1 VRSLLV
7 LLGLL
12 TVLYGAVAAGVHW
25 DKAQWTPKLALDLE
39 GGTEIVLSP
48 QPVAGKTS
56 VDPAAVDESVNII
69 RQRVNG
75 SGISEAEVTRQGQ
88 GADTKIIV
96 DLPGKPDQNTIQL
109 VEQSAQLQFRA
120 VLQAE
125 QVGLPAPSAT
135 GTPTPSSSGAG
146 TPSSR
151 PSASSSSKASQTA
164 KPSPTSSSNGMNIPK
179 ALTAVSPTP
188 TPTASPLAKTSSGG
202 STASGSASPAATPTA
217 KPTDASD
224 PNWVTP
230 QLQQQFDQTDCTN
243 PEVRQKLRLGGQ
255 DPNKPFI
262 TCAEDGREK
271 YILGPAELVG
281 TDVTGA
287 TAGLETNSQGFTGS
301 AWQVNLNFSGQ
312 GAEKFGKVTS
322 RLSGYQ
328 TTDPTRNRFAIV
340 LDNLVVSAP
349 STNEAITTGSAVITG
364 NFTQAT
370 AQNLA
375 NQLKYGALP
384 VSFRV
389 ETTDQISP
397 TLGSDNLK
405 NGLLAGLLGLVLVV
419 LYSLLQYRA
428 LGLVTVGSLVVA
440 GAITYGFVLLL
451 GWREGFRL
459 SLPGVTGLV
468 VAIGITADSFIVY
481 FERVRDEVREGR
493 SLQAAVEAG
502 WGRARRTVLASDT
515 VSFLAALVLY
525 ILAIGSVR
533 GFAFTLGLTTIVDV
547 IVVFLFTKPVVTLLA
562 RTKFFGGGHKL
573 SGFDAAHL
581 GRSVAYAGRGRVRTP
596 SGATPAREAAPA
608 ARQLTLAERRAER
621 ERAAGENAP
630 PDAPDRVEQTTTSG
644 RES

>member
-1 VRSLLV
+1 MARSARTRPGRTLLL
-7 LLGLL
+7 LLGLIAL
-12 TVLYGAVAAGVHW
+12 LYGAVAAGVQW
-25 DKAQWTPKLALDLE
+25 GNAQWTPKLALDLE

-48 QPVAGKTS
+48 QPVAGRTT

-96 DLPGKPDQNTIQL
+96 DLPGKPDKATIQL

-120 VLQAE
+120 VIAAQQAAA
-125 QVGLPAPSAT
+125 PAPSAT
-135 GTPTPSSSGAG
+135 GTPS
-146 TPSSR
+146 
-151 PSASSSSKASQTA
+151 PSASGSSSSPTASPSAKSSTSSQTA

-179 ALTAVSPTP
+179 ALTAATP
-188 TPTASPLAKTSSGG
+188 TPTGSASGG
-202 STASGSASPAATPTA
+202 STAAASPSPSASA

-230 QLQQQFDQTDCTN
+230 QLEQQFTQTDCSN
-243 PEVRQKLRLGGQ
+243 PEVRQQLRLGGQ

-262 TCAEDGREK
+262 TCSEDGSEK
-271 YILGPAELVG
+271 YLLGPAELVG

-287 TAGLETNSQGFTGS
+287 TAGLETNSQGFTGT
-301 AWQVNLNFSGQ
+301 AWQVNLNFSGD
-312 GAEKFGKVTS
+312 GTAKFGKVTS
-322 RLSGYQ
+322 RLAALTG
-328 TTDPTRNRFAIV
+328 DRNRFAIV

-349 STNEAITTGSAVITG
+349 ATNDAITTGSAVITG
-364 NFTQAT
+364 NFTQQS

-389 ETTDQISP
+389 ETNDTISP

-405 NGLLAGLLGLVLVV
+405 SGLLAGVIGLALVV

-428 LGLVTVGSLVVA
+428 LGFVTVGSLVVA
-440 GAITYGFVLLL
+440 AVITYGFVLLL
-451 GWREGFRL
+451 GWRQGFRL
-459 SLPGVTGLV
+459 SLAGVTGLV

-493 SLQAAVEAG
+493 SLQAAVETG
-502 WGRARRTVLASDT
+502 WNRARRTILASDT

-547 IVVFLFTKPVVTLLA
+547 IVVFMFTKPLVTLLA

-573 SGFDAAHL
+573 SGFDAEHL

-596 SGATPAREAAPA
+596 SGATAPREAAPA
-608 ARQLTLAERRAER
+608 GRAPTLAERRAER
-621 ERAAGENAP
+621 ERAAAGEAP
-630 PDAPDRVEQTTTSG
+630 PGEQDRVEQATTTSG

>member
-1 VRSLLV
+1 MVLV
-7 LLGLL
+7 GLL
-12 TVLYGAVAAGVHW
+12 AVLYGAVAAGVQW

-48 QPVAGKTS
+48 QPAAGKTS
-56 VDPAAVDESVNII
+56 VDATAVDESVNII

-75 SGISEAEVTRQGQ
+75 SGISEAEVARQGQ

-96 DLPGKPDQNTIQL
+96 DLPGKPDPTTLAL
-109 VEQSAQLQFRA
+109 VQQSAQLQFRA
-120 VLQAE
+120 VLAAQAAAA
-125 QVGLPAPSAT
+125 PAPSAT
-135 GTPTPSSSGAG
+135 ATPTPSASG
-146 TPSSR
+146 
-151 PSASSSSKASQTA
+151 SSSSPTKSPSANPSPNASSTAKAS
-164 KPSPTSSSNGMNIPK
+164 PSKSSNGMNIPN
-179 ALTAVSPTP
+179 ALEATP
-188 TPTASPLAKTSSGG
+188 TPTASPLAKAGTSGAG
-202 STASGSASPAATPTA
+202 STAAASLSPSASPSV

-230 QLQQQFDQTDCTN
+230 QLEQQFARTDCSD
-243 PEVRQKLRLGGQ
+243 PVVRQKLRIGGQ

-262 TCAEDGREK
+262 TCAEDGAEK
-271 YILGPAELVG
+271 YLLGPAELVG
-281 TDVTGA
+281 TDVSGA
-287 TAGLETNSQGFTGS
+287 TAGLETNSQGFTGT
-301 AWQVNLNFSGQ
+301 AWQVNLSFSGE
-312 GAEKFGKVTS
+312 GASKFGKVTS
-322 RLSGYQ
+322 RLAALKD
-328 TTDPTRNRFAIV
+328 TDPTRNRFAIV

-349 STNEAITTGSAVITG
+349 ATNDAITGGQAQITG
-364 NFTQAT
+364 NFTQET

-389 ETTDQISP
+389 ETQDTISP
-397 TLGSDNLK
+397 TLGSDNLRS
-405 NGLLAGLLGLVLVV
+405 GLLAGLIGLALVV

-428 LGLVTVGSLVVA
+428 LGLVTVGSLLVA
-440 GAITYGFVLLL
+440 AAITYGFVLLL

-459 SLPGVTGLV
+459 SLAGVTGLV

-493 SLQAAVEAG
+493 SLQAAVETG
-502 WGRARRTVLASDT
+502 WSRARRTILASDT

-547 IVVFLFTKPVVTLLA
+547 IVVFLFTKPIVTLLA

-581 GRSVAYAGRGRVRTP
+581 GRTVAYAGRGRIRTP
-596 SGATPAREAAPA
+596 SGAVAARDAEPA
-608 ARQLTLAERRAER
+608 ARTLTLAERRAER
-621 ERAAGENAP
+621 EREASGNAP
-630 PDAPDRVEQTTTSG
+630 PGGQDRLEQTTTSG

>member
-1 VRSLLV
+1 MVLV
-7 LLGLL
+7 GLL
-12 TVLYGAVAAGVHW
+12 AVLYGAVAAGVQW

-75 SGISEAEVTRQGQ
+75 SGISEAEVARQGQ
-88 GADTKIIV
+88 GANTKIIV
-96 DLPGKPDQNTIQL
+96 DLPGKPDDATIQL

-120 VLQAE
+120 VLAAE
-125 QVGLPAPSAT
+125 QTALPAPTAT
-135 GTPTPSSSGAG
+135 GTPTPSPTGSSN
-146 TPSSR
+146 PK
-151 PSASSSSKASQTA
+151 PSASASPKASSTA
-164 KPSPTSSSNGMNIPK
+164 KASPSSSSNGMNIPG
-179 ALTAVSPTP
+179 ALQATP
-188 TPTASPLAKTSSGG
+188 TPTASPSV
-202 STASGSASPAATPTA
+202 

-230 QLQQQFDQTDCTN
+230 QLQQQFTQTDCSN
-243 PEVRQKLRLGGQ
+243 AEVRQNLRLAGQ
-255 DPNKPFI
+255 DPTKPFI
-262 TCAEDGREK
+262 TCAEDGSEK
-271 YILGPAELVG
+271 YLLGPAELVG

-287 TAGLETNSQGFTGS
+287 TAGLETNSQGFTGT
-301 AWQVNLNFSGQ
+301 AWQVNLNFSGD
-312 GAEKFGKVTS
+312 GAAKFGKVTS
-322 RLSGYQ
+322 RLAALRA
-328 TTDPTRNRFAIV
+328 TDPTRNRFAIV

-349 STNEAITTGSAVITG
+349 GTEEAITTGSAVIRG
-364 NFTQAT
+364 NFTQET
-370 AQNLA
+370 AQSLA

-389 ETTDQISP
+389 ETQDQISP
-397 TLGSDNLK
+397 TLGSDNLRS
-405 NGLLAGLLGLVLVV
+405 GLLAGVIGLALVV

-428 LGLVTVGSLVVA
+428 LGLVTVGSLLIA
-440 GAITYGFVLLL
+440 ATITYGFVLLL
-451 GWREGFRL
+451 GWRQGFRL
-459 SLPGVTGLV
+459 SLAGVTGLV

-493 SLQAAVEAG
+493 SLQAAVETG
-502 WGRARRTVLASDT
+502 WSRARRTILASDT

-547 IVVFLFTKPVVTLLA
+547 IVVFLFTKPIVTLLA

-581 GRSVAYAGRGRVRTP
+581 GRTVAYAGRGRIRTP
-596 SGATPAREAAPA
+596 SGAVAARDAEPA
-608 ARQLTLAERRAER
+608 ARTLTLAERRAER
-621 ERAAGENAP
+621 ERAASGNAP
-630 PDAPDRVEQTTTSG
+630 PEGQDRVEQTTTSG

>member
-48 QPVAGKTS
+48 QPIAGKTS

-125 QVGLPAPSAT
+125 QVGLPAPSTT
-135 GTPTPSSSGAG
+135 GTPTPSSSGTG
-146 TPSSR
+146 TRSST
-151 PSASSSSKASQTA
+151 PSASSSSTASQTA

-179 ALTAVSPTP
+179 ALTAASPTP

-262 TCAEDGREK
+262 TCAEDGTEK

-322 RLSGYQ
+322 RLAGYQ

-428 LGLVTVGSLVVA
+428 LGLVTVGSLLVA

-502 WGRARRTVLASDT
+502 WGRARRTILASDT

-596 SGATPAREAAPA
+596 SGAAPAREAAPA

-630 PDAPDRVEQTTTSG
+630 PDAADRVEQTTTSG